1 MVLGLI
7 HKIIIIQGSWMK
19 QNLKKTTRRLGWHA
33 KFILNWI
40 PYYGTVITAGY
51 IIHVYMTL

>member
-19 QNLKKTTRRLGWHA
+19 QNLKKPPADWGGVQ
-33 KFILNWI
+33 NS
-40 PYYGTVITAGY
+40 Y
-51 IIHVYMTL
+51 

>member
-19 QNLKKTTRRLGWHA
+19 QNLKKPPADWGGA

-40 PYYGTVITAGY
+40 SYYGTVITAGY
-51 IIHVYMTL
+51 IIHVCMTL